1 MDISNNEELVE
12 IVSETL
18 LWEIVSEHVTT
29 DVERLKEELRK
40 IGNRDQN
47 KVERLTSAE
56 VLQSDEFIITGYEE
70 RGSKLVVGFDMPA
83 IVITWSDDKKV
94 GFRVTTSCIGT
105 VEIPDI
111 SSYDWSALDFEDMD
125 RLTLLSYSH
134 LTDKLNYSYEYTEAD
149 TIMM

>member
-29 DVERLKEELRK
+29 DVERIKEELRK

-47 KVERLTSAE
+47 KVERLTTAE

-70 RGSKLVVGFDMPA
+70 RGGKLVVGFDMPA
-83 IVITWSDDKKV
+83 IVITQSDDKKV